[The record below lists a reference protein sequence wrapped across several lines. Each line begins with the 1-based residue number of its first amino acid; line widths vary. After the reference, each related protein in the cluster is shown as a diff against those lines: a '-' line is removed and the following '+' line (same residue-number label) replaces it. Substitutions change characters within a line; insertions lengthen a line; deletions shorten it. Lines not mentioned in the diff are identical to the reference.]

1 MILAEPLVDW
11 SRVAEDR
18 GEIWAQFIEHI
29 SLTGIAVVIGL
40 LISLPLGIFAY
51 RHKWSYTPITGFT
64 GILYT
69 IPSVALF
76 AFLLPY
82 TGLTGYTTAEIG
94 LVSYTLLI
102 LIRNIVA
109 GLAGVPPDAKEAAHG
124 MGLSRRQLLW
134 RVEIP
139 LALPVIM
146 AGIRLA
152 TVTTIGL
159 VTVTAIIGK
168 GGLGRFILQGLNNFD
183 STLSF
188 VGAILS
194 LALAVAADLILVR
207 VERFVTPWAGSV
219 ADRRAV

>member
-1 MILAEPLVDW
+1 MIFAEPLVDW
-11 SRVAEDR
+11 SRVTGEG
-18 GEIWAQFIEHI
+18 GEIWSQLVEHI
-29 SLTGIAVVIGL
+29 SLTVIAVVLGL
-40 LISLPLGIFAY
+40 IISFPLAIFAF
-51 RHKWSYTPITGFT
+51 RKRWSYTPITGIT

-82 TGLTGYTTAEIG
+82 TGLTGYTTSEVG
-94 LVSYTLLI
+94 LVGYTLLI

-109 GLAGVPPDAKEAAHG
+109 GLDGVPPDAREAAYG
-124 MGLSRRQLLW
+124 MGYSRRQLLW
-134 RVEIP
+134 RVEVP

-146 AGIRLA
+146 TGIRLA

-168 GGLGRFILQGLNNFD
+168 GGLGRFILEGLNNFD
-183 STLSF
+183 TTLSF
-188 VGAILS
+188 IGAVLS

-207 VERFVTPWAGSV
+207 VERLVTPWAGSV
-219 ADRRAV
+219 AERRVA

>member
-1 MILAEPLVDW
+1 MTLAEPLVDW
-11 SRVAEDR
+11 SRIAEDR
-18 GEIWAQFIEHI
+18 GEIWTQFVEHI
-29 SLTGIAVVIGL
+29 TLTAIAVLIGL
-40 LISLPLGIFAY
+40 LISFPLGIYAY

-82 TGLTGYTTAEIG
+82 TGLTGYTTSEIG

-146 AGIRLA
+146 AGVRLA

-188 VGAILS
+188 VGAVLS

-207 VERFVTPWAGSV
+207 VERLVTPWAGSV
-219 ADRRAV
+219 AERRAA